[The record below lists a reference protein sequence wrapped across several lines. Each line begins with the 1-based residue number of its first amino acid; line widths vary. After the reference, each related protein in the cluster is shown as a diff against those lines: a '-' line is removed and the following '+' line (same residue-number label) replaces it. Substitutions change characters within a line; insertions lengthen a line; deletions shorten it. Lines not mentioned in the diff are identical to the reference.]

1 VGVILSVCRCGDPD
15 ADLRVRARKSV
26 EEKEMKKDPKK
37 TKNDPKPKDNPNKKS
52 TKETPDDKLKARKK
66 ESIIKK

>member
-1 VGVILSVCRCGDPD
+1 
-15 ADLRVRARKSV
+15 
-26 EEKEMKKDPKK
+26 MKKDPKK